1 MEFLGKHMTNNN
13 GFGINP
19 IGIYEKALPANLDWE
34 ERLRQAGQAGYDF
47 VEMSIDVSDER
58 LKRLDWNISERNAIR
73 HAIENTG
80 IPILTMGVSGHRK
93 FPMGSDSEKV
103 RQRGL
108 DILFRAIELAKDLGI
123 RIIQLMGY
131 DVFYEKSDAGT
142 KTRYLDGL
150 FKGASWASKAG
161 VMLALENV
169 DVDTVDSVEKALKFT
184 REVNSPWLNVYPDVG
199 NLVAA
204 GFDPVEQI
212 MLAENDMVGVHLKDA
227 LPGEVRGVV
236 FQEGVVPF
244 TDVFKKLSELQ
255 FSGPM
260 VVEMWAHLDKTGD
273 PFQSI
278 VDANQF
284 IKRMIEENLMKRI
297 DYTSTGRNLD
307 RENTQEIG

>member
-1 MEFLGKHMTNNN
+1 MNKNN

-47 VEMSIDVSDER
+47 VEMSIDDSDDR
-58 LKRLDWNISERNAIR
+58 LKRLDWNTSERNAIR
-73 HAIENTG
+73 HAIEKTG

-93 FPMGSDSEKV
+93 YPMGSSSEEI
-103 RQRGL
+103 RNRGL
-108 DILFRAIELAKDLGI
+108 DILYQAIDLAQDLGI
-123 RIIQLMGY
+123 RMIQLMGY
-131 DVFYEKSDAGT
+131 DVFYEKSDPDT
-142 KTRYLDGL
+142 KARYLDGL
-150 FKGASWASKAG
+150 FQGASWASNAG

-212 MLAENDMVGVHLKDA
+212 MLAEKDMVGVHLKDA

-244 TDVFKKLSELQ
+244 SDVFMKLSELQ

-278 VDANQF
+278 VDARQF
-284 IKRMIEENLMKRI
+284 VKRMIEANLLKRI
-297 DYTSTGRNLD
+297 DCPSTERESD
-307 RENTQEIG
+307 REKTEEIE